1 MLGFFSEMLASATPE
16 MVDALGETTKTFR
29 ELDRSPDRVT
39 AIVGGAMLDQQ
50 LQNALVRR
58 FCYSKGTQKSFFE
71 GAANETSAKIQLAY
85 LLQIISEEARDNL
98 VAINTIRN
106 RFTQR
111 LSIRSFDHKD
121 LAALFMDITFYRK
134 LKERTQLTDSMAFEP
149 IPDNAKRRDRF
160 IATVTNLH
168 ALFILD
174 PFQENPVPVKPRF

>member
-1 MLGFFSEMLASATPE
+1 MLGFFSERLANATPE

-29 ELDRSPDRVT
+29 ELEKSPDRVA

-50 LQNALVRR
+50 LQDALIRR
-58 FCYSKGTQKSFFE
+58 FCYSKGTQKLFFE
-71 GAANETSAKIQLAY
+71 GAASETNAKIQLAY

-121 LAALFMDITFYRK
+121 LAAVFMDITFYRR

-149 IPDNAKRRDRF
+149 VPDNAKRRDRF
-160 IATVTNLH
+160 IATVTYLH
-168 ALFILD
+168 ALLTLD
-174 PFQENPVPVKPRF
+174 PFQEKPVPVKPHF